1 MEDNRR
7 IHFSSY
13 SLNIYQF
20 EEKTHSGCLNWVIVK
35 QQRVQRMIINKP
47 SCHVH
52 LLFVF
57 ASPLPHYSKIY
68 LICNLSASS
77 TFFSPFPSPPKL
89 TEHITGSP
97 KIAVLQSQFI
107 FFFSF
112 RIPVSPSLPP
122 RLSLFRASSGGKMT
136 YGGGGFVSSFISW
149 EPACRSLP
157 SGLSGWGFHDC
168 GSVAS
173 DLGGPC
179 ENEWMV
185 IVDGWLRAAWTSPA
199 GGSLI
204 SMAGENAREASGGEK
219 PQADGWVRNT

>member
-35 QQRVQRMIINKP
+35 QQRVQWMIINKP

-107 FFFSF
+107 FFFLSVF
-112 RIPVSPSLPP
+112 LFLPPSLPAFLFSVLP
-122 RLSLFRASSGGKMT
+122 REGKWLTGEEALSARSSAGSRRAALCHRGWAAEAFMIVALWPRTSGARVKM
-136 YGGGGFVSSFISW
+136 
-149 EPACRSLP
+149 
-157 SGLSGWGFHDC
+157 
-168 GSVAS
+168 
-173 DLGGPC
+173 
-179 ENEWMV
+179 NEWS
-185 IVDGWLRAAWTSPA
+185 LLT
-199 GGSLI
+199 GGCGQRGHHLPVGLWSVWQGR
-204 SMAGENAREASGGEK
+204 MHERQVGEK
-219 PQADGWVRNT
+219 SLRQMDG